1 MKFYIHSTI
10 SSTFAWAGNIYDL
23 VLITYIYPE
32 IEKAYN
38 IGLLYVSL
46 LFSLGLIGRFFGGT
60 YFGNLSDKIGRKPV
74 LIISTGGYAIFSGIM
89 AFSPDV
95 IILFVARLVQGI
107 FMGGEWASGT
117 VLAYEFSPKNITG
130 TIVGIVQ
137 SGYGIGYALTGL
149 TYIIFLSTITVNWRL
164 FLFTGF
170 IPIIIMPYAFL
181 KIPKEN
187 IIKSN
192 DKVSFKNY
200 IKDLIKI
207 TIIMSGM
214 FGAYFSIFSYYP
226 TIAPLYGI
234 KKSYI
239 GLLMIISNI
248 ILAISFILFGK
259 LSHKIDKKFLIIIAT
274 VILMFSAF
282 LSIPFITKI
291 FDFSI
296 VGILLYSFGAGDWTL
311 IPLLLIEKVPER
323 VRGSLS
329 GTSYN
334 LGALIG
340 GFISLLVGFSETFFG
355 YSIKFLMFIDI
366 ITIISLIAV
375 LLTII
380 SWHSNKNINELNKMK
395 VN

>member
-1 MKFYIHSTI
+1 MKFYIHSTL

-23 VLITYIYPE
+23 VLVTYVYSE

-60 YFGNLSDKIGRKPV
+60 YFGNISDKIGRKPV
-74 LIISTGGYAIFSGIM
+74 LIISTAGYAIFSGIM
-89 AFSPDV
+89 AFSPLV
-95 IILFVARLVQGI
+95 IILFLSRLIQGI

-149 TYIIFLSTITVNWRL
+149 TYVLFLSTITVNWRL

-170 IPIIIMPYAFL
+170 IPIMIIPYAFL
-181 KIPKEN
+181 KIPREN
-187 IIKSN
+187 IIKSRE
-192 DKVSFKNY
+192 KIPIKNY
-200 IKDLIKI
+200 AKDLIKI

-234 KKSYI
+234 KQSYI
-239 GLLMIISNI
+239 GLLMIIANI
-248 ILAISFILFGK
+248 VLAFSFILFGK
-259 LSHKIDKKFLIIIAT
+259 LSHKINKKLLIIIAT
-274 VILMFSAF
+274 IILMFAAF
-282 LSIPFITKI
+282 LSMPFIAKI
-291 FDFSI
+291 FNFSVI
-296 VGILLYSFGAGDWTL
+296 GILLYSFGAGDWTL

-323 VRGSLS
+323 VRGALS

-340 GFISLLVGFSETFFG
+340 GFISLIIGFFETFLG
-355 YSIKFLMFIDI
+355 YSIKLLLLIDI
-366 ITIISLIAV
+366 ITFISLVAV

-380 SWHSNKNINELNKMK
+380 SWDNKVKGEGVNKIE

>member
-187 IIKSN
+187 IIKNN

-207 TIIMSGM
+207 TIIMAGM

-274 VILMFSAF
+274 IILMFSAF
-282 LSIPFITKI
+282 LSMPFITKI
-291 FDFSI
+291 FNLSI
-296 VGILLYSFGAGDWTL
+296 IGILLYSFGAGDWTL

-355 YSIKFLMFIDI
+355 YSIKLLMFIDI
-366 ITIISLIAV
+366 ITFISLIIV

-380 SWHSNKNINELNKMK
+380 SWNSKKNANELE

>member
-60 YFGNLSDKIGRKPV
+60 YFGNLSDKMGRKPV

-149 TYIIFLSTITVNWRL
+149 TYIIFLSTITINWRL

-170 IPIIIMPYAFL
+170 IPVIIMPYAFL
-181 KIPKEN
+181 KIPKED
-187 IIKSN
+187 IIKNN

-207 TIIMSGM
+207 TIIMAGM

-248 ILAISFILFGK
+248 VLAISFILFGK

-274 VILMFSAF
+274 IILMFSAF
-282 LSIPFITKI
+282 LSMPFITKI

-296 VGILLYSFGAGDWTL
+296 AGILLYSFGAGDWTL

-355 YSIKFLMFIDI
+355 YSIKLLMFIDI
-366 ITIISLIAV
+366 ITFISLIIV

-380 SWHSNKNINELNKMK
+380 SWNSNKNVNELK